1 MRHCVAFALGFLFR
15 SGLHAQ
21 PASKGT
27 YFGELS
33 IVLSAVTLSRTSLVY
48 KGPLIGS
55 ACSCLVAGANL
66 GGLADN
72 DGAEPLCILVA
83 LWLRKIPPFSAF
95 DVITFFIF
103 HNQHNRSFTNL

>member
-1 MRHCVAFALGFLFR
+1 MRNLPRRGLISESCLSSYQLSHC
-15 SGLHAQ
+15 
-21 PASKGT
+21 
-27 YFGELS
+27 
-33 IVLSAVTLSRTSLVY
+33 LVPRWCTRDHLLN
-48 KGPLIGS
+48 GR

-72 DGAEPLCILVA
+72 DGAEPLCILLVA

-103 HNQHNRSFTNL
+103 HNQHIRSFTNL